1 MPGLDV
7 PQKMGEVYAG
17 LYILL
22 VSKII
27 RRLINKKATKAQKVN
42 GFLLDKN
49 SGVIRC
55 SIQFE
60 NFNLPLKVEIIR
72 YVGGALSSRQ
82 IYFHFKDLFQ
92 ITET

>member
-1 MPGLDV
+1 
-7 PQKMGEVYAG
+7 MGEVYAG

-60 NFNLPLKVEIIR
+60 NFNLPLKVEIMVVLYPHAKYTSILR
-72 YVGGALSSRQ
+72 T
-82 IYFHFKDLFQ
+82 FFKSPKL
-92 ITET
+92 